1 MIKVDALQK
10 YENALLENFSP
21 AVLRELKRSN
31 WSGLL
36 REVDRLYATM
46 YHEWDCLQKD
56 VTDIEDAVRSL
67 TWTVNPKVQDGAEP
81 EPMAKEVAKCVED
94 ALWRRSAA
102 APGSVGHS
110 FSQLLGALCHARY
123 RGFNVHQIVWE
134 NGGDLI
140 FPARYIQLPPQF
152 LVWETKAGHPDRL
165 LLVPD
170 GMSSDGVPFPPH
182 QYLVALNTNGPD
194 HPLYNATFYSLV
206 NWFVAYKFGLGWFME
221 YAQKYGMPKQIIR
234 YANER
239 ERQQIVAD
247 LTDESVLNTVLLKE
261 GGGRE
266 FDMKYPTG
274 GASSLPQAVLLQK
287 AEEACHK
294 VILGQ
299 TLTSDT
305 STNGGSLAQA
315 KVHAGVQADVVMKVA
330 EQVADVLNA
339 QLIPAIV
346 QANYGRVDGLP
357 IPELRCKLPQAVANI
372 ERAQFLKTVM
382 EVPGME
388 IKKSEAYEYLALSQP
403 AEGDEV
409 LKKEDPMAGGMPG
422 MPGGMTPT
430 PGGGGADRVPQPP
443 AGGPEAK
450 RPGIPAK
457 TDEVTSARAAEGAKK
472 ADPAVAWLAPIK
484 KKLAEA
490 RSSGASLSEL
500 KEQISAWRPDTHAL
514 AGAMEA
520 NIKAGF
526 FRRADDSR
534 AGVDE
539 VQAENPYGCN
549 QHGHGW
555 VGTCPYDSSNG
566 SGAGS
571 KSALQMAGGA
581 ENVNPEPDDDTEEE
595 KKKAAA
601 EAAKAKA
608 EADAKAAA
616 AKKAEEEAAAKAK
629 AEAEAKAKEEEERK
643 RKEAEE
649 AAKKAAE
656 EAERKK
662 KEAEEAEKKAKVAE
676 KIATI
681 KNAILEQC
689 AEHKA
694 ELAKVLEEWQGKK
707 LNKQQQTALDYI
719 QTLHDTLEEKA
730 IKAAHLQWTETYLS
744 MHTDDAAF
752 QYSSIMKK
760 KSTAH
765 EIAKSQKALAV
776 RLEKLNAD
784 AMEKNDVHYTKTPEY
799 KKELAKAKAAAGKMD
814 GYEPTSSTI
823 RAARKAQYEASQ
835 KLEEIRFKALGEDAY
850 FAENNDPKKALP
862 ERFMNHMEMA
872 QNKLNPSG
880 QLRFANYIKTT
891 EPMMAIK
898 SATLESILSD
908 KTGRFL
914 SCFEVPGTFSEW
926 NLGTYFECRLRAEAN
941 SFSIPS
947 DEISLKRP
955 VYAFLKNDIKD
966 AIRTGRNWEYGN
978 LIVTFKPAVRER
990 CTFTGDD
997 SLNGDGLWGAASLL
1011 TKPKGCCLKPMQVE
1025 SINKGEPV
1033 ESSIKKYAGYLEA
1046 QIHGT
1051 VTANDVK
1058 SVAVPFSERAI
1069 HEANRLKRQL
1079 EKFNK
1084 KVRIIEKDEYFLVE
1098 VVDK

>member
-56 VTDIEDAVRSL
+56 VTDMEDAVRSL
-67 TWTVNPKVQDGAEP
+67 TWTVNPNVKDGAEP

-234 YANER
+234 YSNER

-287 AEEACHK
+287 AEDACHK
-294 VILGQ
+294 AILGQ

-305 STNGGSLAQA
+305 SANGGSLAQA

-330 EQVADVLNA
+330 EQVADVLNS
-339 QLIPAIV
+339 QLVPAIV
-346 QANYGRVDGLP
+346 QANYGRIDGLP

-388 IKKSEAYEYLALSQP
+388 VKKSEAYEYLALSQP

-422 MPGGMTPT
+422 MTGGMMPP
-430 PGGGGADRVPQPP
+430 PGGGGDEGAPQPP
-443 AGGPEAK
+443 AGAPETK

-457 TDEVTSARAAEGAKK
+457 TDEVTSARAADGAKK
-472 ADPAVAWLAPIK
+472 AAPAVAWLAPIK

-500 KEQISAWRPDTHAL
+500 KEQIRAWRPNTTAL
-514 AGAMEA
+514 ATAMAE
-520 NIKAGF
+520 NIAAGF
-526 FRRADDSR
+526 QGRAN
-534 AGVDE
+534 GNVDE
-539 VQAENPYGCN
+539 ISAENPYGCN
-549 QHGHGW
+549 QHAHSW
-555 VGTCPYDSSNG
+555 VSPCPYDSG

-571 KSALQMAGGA
+571 GGTKDAMKKAGGA
-581 ENVNPEPDDDTEEE
+581 ENVNPEPDTEEE
-595 KKKAAA
+595 KKKAA
-601 EAAKAKA
+601 
-608 EADAKAAA
+608 
-616 AKKAEEEAAAKAK
+616 
-629 AEAEAKAKEEEERK
+629 
-643 RKEAEE
+643 EE
-649 AAKKAAE
+649 AAKKAE
-656 EAERKK
+656 NELQEY
-662 KEAEEAEKKAKVAE
+662 AEKAIAEYCSSIEEGFKGVREYSEFEKA
-676 KIATI
+676 
-681 KNAILEQC
+681 LEL
-689 AEHKA
+689 KA
-694 ELAKVLEEWQGKK
+694 ELRKALRAKKEWVQKLKSSAPAERDAALRELDKMDDMLKK
-707 LNKQQQTALDYI
+707 E
-719 QTLHDTLEEKA
+719 TLEEKIKKA
-730 IKAAHLQWTETYLS
+730 IDSLQKVGFQKYMEPQLEKARELKEKYKQKVDEAKALGGKFSSVQKNALSYIEKTLKNLESDTQKNLEQDLKYAVEYGWESLNYPAKKFFKKINHALDQRASKLFGTLESTTAAKKAVEFGFKPNVAASLVATAGLENAEKIIKAIETAPDYIKG
-744 MHTDDAAF
+744 A
-752 QYSSIMKK
+752 I
-760 KSTAH
+760 KSTASGLSAFKKNEETSCYDSRKNNIEFDFHRVDEKYPGGNVDTALH
-765 EIAKSQKALAV
+765 ETGHAVDYRAEGGLYSLRPEFKKAYEADIDAIAKRNPKA
-776 RLEKLNAD
+776 KLNRSYNPFPEIKKSNLQRIYGD
-784 AMEKNDVHYTKTPEY
+784 ALRWAGYKTYWGHDWPDYYEKRGGED
-799 KKELAKAKAAAGKMD
+799 
-814 GYEPTSSTI
+814 S
-823 RAARKAQYEASQ
+823 ARKETWATLFAVCASGDQ
-835 KLEEIRFKALGEDAY
+835 EK
-850 FAENNDPKKALP
+850 
-862 ERFMNHMEMA
+862 
-872 QNKLNPSG
+872 
-880 QLRFANYIKTT
+880 IKTAKKVL
-891 EPMMAIK
+891 PNM
-898 SATLESILSD
+898 
-908 KTGRFL
+908 
-914 SCFEVPGTFSEW
+914 
-926 NLGTYFECRLRAEAN
+926 
-941 SFSIPS
+941 
-947 DEISLKRP
+947 
-955 VYAFLKNDIKD
+955 YACV
-966 AIRTGRNWEYGN
+966 IRQ
-978 LIVTFKPAVRER
+978 L
-990 CTFTGDD
+990 
-997 SLNGDGLWGAASLL
+997 
-1011 TKPKGCCLKPMQVE
+1011 
-1025 SINKGEPV
+1025 KGE
-1033 ESSIKKYAGYLEA
+1033 IL
-1046 QIHGT
+1046 
-1051 VTANDVK
+1051 
-1058 SVAVPFSERAI
+1058 
-1069 HEANRLKRQL
+1069 
-1079 EKFNK
+1079 
-1084 KVRIIEKDEYFLVE
+1084 
-1098 VVDK
+1098 

>member
-81 EPMAKEVAKCVED
+81 EPMAKEVAKCVDD

-287 AEEACHK
+287 AEDACHK
-294 VILGQ
+294 AILGQ

-305 STNGGSLAQA
+305 SANGGSLAQA
-315 KVHAGVQADVVMKVA
+315 KVHAGVQADVVLKVA

-388 IKKSEAYEYLALSQP
+388 VKKSEAYEYLALSQP

-409 LKKEDPMAGGMPG
+409 LKKEDPMAGGLPG
-422 MPGGMTPT
+422 MPGGMMPP
-430 PGGGGADRVPQPP
+430 PGGGGDDGAPQPP
-443 AGGPEAK
+443 AGAPETK
-450 RPGIPAK
+450 SPGIPTR
-457 TDEVTSARAAEGAKK
+457 TDEVTSARAVEGAKK
-472 ADPAVAWLAPIK
+472 ADPAVAWLAPLK

-490 RSSGASLSEL
+490 RSSGASLSEI

-526 FRRADDSR
+526 FRRAD
-534 AGVDE
+534 
-539 VQAENPYGCN
+539 AETDDFMVAKKCN
-549 QHGHGW
+549 QYKHKPG
-555 VGTCPYDSSNG
+555 CKNG
-566 SGAGS
+566 NITTWAKLGFNSLKEYKPNKTGQWRDRDEML
-571 KSALQMAGGA
+571 KLI
-581 ENVNPEPDDDTEEE
+581 NVKRIKQEGRQSPKFEQDGKEFEVRKWDGRII
-595 KKKAAA
+595 KI
-601 EAAKAKA
+601 
-608 EADAKAAA
+608 DAKTVTHVINDHI
-616 AKKAEEEAAAKAK
+616 KSDG
-629 AEAEAKAKEEEERK
+629 KERIE
-643 RKEAEE
+643 
-649 AAKKAAE
+649 
-656 EAERKK
+656 
-662 KEAEEAEKKAKVAE
+662 
-676 KIATI
+676 
-681 KNAILEQC
+681 NILQ
-689 AEHKA
+689 
-694 ELAKVLEEWQGKK
+694 V
-707 LNKQQQTALDYI
+707 I
-719 QTLHDTLEEKA
+719 DTLEDPFEEWEQPSGAIVSLGMYNYEKG
-730 IKAAHLQWTETYLS
+730 KPR
-744 MHTDDAAF
+744 AF
-752 QYSSIMKK
+752 
-760 KSTAH
+760 
-765 EIAKSQKALAV
+765 AV
-776 RLEKLNAD
+776 VEKEHNEGRVYTFFLNAD
-784 AMEKNDVHYTKTPEY
+784 FSTLDRQRKGRLL
-799 KKELAKAKAAAGKMD
+799 KK
-814 GYEPTSSTI
+814 
-823 RAARKAQYEASQ
+823 
-835 KLEEIRFKALGEDAY
+835 
-850 FAENNDPKKALP
+850 KK
-862 ERFMNHMEMA
+862 
-872 QNKLNPSG
+872 
-880 QLRFANYIKTT
+880 
-891 EPMMAIK
+891 
-898 SATLESILSD
+898 
-908 KTGRFL
+908 
-914 SCFEVPGTFSEW
+914 
-926 NLGTYFECRLRAEAN
+926 
-941 SFSIPS
+941 
-947 DEISLKRP
+947 
-955 VYAFLKNDIKD
+955 
-966 AIRTGRNWEYGN
+966 
-978 LIVTFKPAVRER
+978 
-990 CTFTGDD
+990 
-997 SLNGDGLWGAASLL
+997 
-1011 TKPKGCCLKPMQVE
+1011 
-1025 SINKGEPV
+1025 
-1033 ESSIKKYAGYLEA
+1033 
-1046 QIHGT
+1046 
-1051 VTANDVK
+1051 
-1058 SVAVPFSERAI
+1058 
-1069 HEANRLKRQL
+1069 
-1079 EKFNK
+1079 
-1084 KVRIIEKDEYFLVE
+1084 
-1098 VVDK
+1098 

>member
-294 VILGQ
+294 AILGQ

-305 STNGGSLAQA
+305 SANGGSLAQA

-382 EVPGME
+382 EVPGMVV
-388 IKKSEAYEYLALSQP
+388 KKSEAYEYLALSQP

-422 MPGGMTPT
+422 MPGGMTPP
-430 PGGGGADRVPQPP
+430 PGGGGDNGAPQPP
-443 AGGPEAK
+443 AGGPETK

-526 FRRADDSR
+526 FRRADNGR
-534 AGVDE
+534 PGVDE

-707 LNKQQQTALDYI
+707 LNKQQKTALDYI
-719 QTLHDTLEEKA
+719 QKLHDTIEEKA
-730 IKAAHLQWTETYLS
+730 IKEAGLGISEMLISQAPDDPETFNKNANYAKF
-744 MHTDDAAF
+744 TTT
-752 QYSSIMKK
+752 K
-760 KSTAH
+760 
-765 EIAKSQKALAV
+765 EIAKSQKALAE
-776 RLEKLNAD
+776 RLEKLKGNAKPNVSKLQKEVKFD
-784 AMEKNDVHYTKTPEY
+784 PEKNDKDFSFIMKKQASQASDAENAEVIKKLIWAGGKKSFKENWNKVLTSDQKRAIYAYTGSAYGWMNDALRGYSQPSSDYEKERLKAFVSGMKMCKLTKDITVSRGEGTTGVCSALGIAKTGNLQDIAAAINAKISAGEDIIRPNKGALSTSVNDGSSFSKMCKRVILARKGTSAMPVAAITAQKYYEMPEEITKAQQGQEEYFTEGELLIAPGTKTRVIKCAVKHGVLY
-799 KKELAKAKAAAGKMD
+799 T
-814 GYEPTSSTI
+814 YE
-823 RAARKAQYEASQ
+823 
-835 KLEEIRFKALGEDAY
+835 
-850 FAENNDPKKALP
+850 
-862 ERFMNHMEMA
+862 
-872 QNKLNPSG
+872 
-880 QLRFANYIKTT
+880 
-891 EPMMAIK
+891 
-898 SATLESILSD
+898 
-908 KTGRFL
+908 
-914 SCFEVPGTFSEW
+914 
-926 NLGTYFECRLRAEAN
+926 
-941 SFSIPS
+941 
-947 DEISLKRP
+947 
-955 VYAFLKNDIKD
+955 
-966 AIRTGRNWEYGN
+966 
-978 LIVTFKPAVRER
+978 
-990 CTFTGDD
+990 
-997 SLNGDGLWGAASLL
+997 
-1011 TKPKGCCLKPMQVE
+1011 
-1025 SINKGEPV
+1025 
-1033 ESSIKKYAGYLEA
+1033 
-1046 QIHGT
+1046 
-1051 VTANDVK
+1051 
-1058 SVAVPFSERAI
+1058 
-1069 HEANRLKRQL
+1069 
-1079 EKFNK
+1079 
-1084 KVRIIEKDEYFLVE
+1084 E
-1098 VVDK
+1098 VVI